1 MLGLIRE
8 RAQGFIAWVI
18 VILIIIPFALVGV
31 NEYFETDSNVY
42 VAKVNDVSIPEFE
55 YRRVYQGERSFRQS
69 LVGGDLDSPFMNEDS
84 IKRSALDRIVNT
96 EVMSQA
102 ANENGFNVGDQ
113 LLLQAIAEREDFQT
127 DGVFD
132 AALYNNLLASNN
144 LSPADFE
151 ANVRREMMA
160 NQFVSGVMGLA
171 IVTDYELDA
180 LLKVQEQARE
190 IGYLILKA
198 EALKKA
204 GDDAREFS
212 DEEIKAHYD
221 KNIDRFAVPEKVSLE
236 YVTLSSEDLL
246 GDVEVDDEALLE
258 LYEDRIDSFGLPEE
272 RRARHILVNA
282 AEDASEADV
291 EAARTKA
298 ADLLVRVKAGE
309 SFEALAKENSDDAGS
324 AIDGGDL
331 GFFGRGM
338 MVTAFDD
345 VTFEM
350 QAGDV
355 SELVKTPFGF
365 HIIKL
370 EEIREDS
377 TKAFAEVRDDLE
389 LSFREQQAEDVL
401 FDQLEVLSNLTYEN
415 PDSLAIAADQMELT
429 VKKIGFFDQNG
440 GDGIASNPKVRKAAF
455 SSEVM
460 AGNNSEPLEIDENH
474 MVVIR
479 MDEHQPE
486 SYRPLEEV
494 RDDVIALLRDHTAK
508 DATASLGG
516 SLLVKLKEGA
526 DATMVAAENSAEW
539 TKTGL
544 INRKD
549 SSMNRELLTAA
560 FRMAKPAEGEVQWK
574 GLKLMNGD
582 YGIIALYQLK
592 EGDLSQVDEAARE
605 SLKSTLLRSRSQS
618 EGAFLVDSLKTQAEI
633 REYPDNL

>member
-1 MLGLIRE
+1 MLRLIRE
-8 RAQGFIAWVI
+8 RAQGYIAWVI

-42 VAKVNDVSIPEFE
+42 VAKVNEVSIPEFE

-102 ANENGFNVGDQ
+102 ASDNGFNVGDQ

-127 DGVFD
+127 NGVFD
-132 AALYNNLLASNN
+132 AGLYNNLLASNN

-151 ANVRREMMA
+151 ANIRREMMA

-171 IVTDYELDA
+171 IVTDFELDA
-180 LLKVQEQARE
+180 LLKIQEQTRE
-190 IGYLILKA
+190 IGYLVLKA
-198 EALKKA
+198 EALKA
-204 GDDAREFS
+204 LDDAREFS
-212 DEEIKAHYD
+212 EEEIKGHYD
-221 KNIDRFAVPEKVSLE
+221 KNINRFSVPEKVSLE
-236 YVTLSSEDLL
+236 YVELSSQGLL
-246 GDVEVDDEALLE
+246 ADVQVDEEALLE

-282 AEDASEADV
+282 VEDASEADV
-291 EAARTKA
+291 EAARAKA
-298 ADLLVRVKAGE
+298 AGLLARIRAGE
-309 SFEALAKENSDDAGS
+309 SFETLAKESSDDAGS

-338 MVTAFDD
+338 MVTAFDN

-350 QAGDV
+350 QIGDV

-377 TKAFAEVRDDLE
+377 TKPFAEVRDDLE
-389 LSFREQQAEDVL
+389 LSYREQQAEDIL

-415 PDSLAIAADQMELT
+415 PDSLVIAADQMEL
-429 VKKIGFFDQNG
+429 VVHKVSFFDQNS
-440 GDGIASNPKVRKAAF
+440 GDGIASHSSVRKAAF

-460 AGNNSEPLEIDENH
+460 AGNNSEPLEIGENH

-479 MDEHQPE
+479 MDEHKPK

-494 RDDVIALLRDHTAK
+494 RDDVITLLRDHTAK
-508 DATASLGG
+508 DAAASLGE
-516 SLLVKLKEGA
+516 SLLVALKEGA
-526 DATMVAAENSAEW
+526 DATVIAAEHSVEW
-539 TKTGL
+539 TKTAL
-544 INRKD
+544 IKRKD
-549 SSMNRELLTAA
+549 SSVNRELLSAA
-560 FRMAKPAEGEVQWK
+560 FRIAKPAEGETKWH

-592 EGDLSQVDEAARE
+592 EGDLSQVDDAARE
-605 SLKSTLLRSRSQS
+605 SLKSALQRSRSQS
-618 EGAFLVDSLKTQAEI
+618 EGAFLVDSLKKQAEI
-633 REYPDNL
+633 KEYPGNL

>member
-18 VILIIIPFALVGV
+18 VILIIIPFALAGM

-42 VAKVNDVSIPEFE
+42 VAKVNEVSIPEFE
-55 YRRVYQGERSFRQS
+55 YRRVYQNERSFRQS
-69 LVGGDLDSPFMNEDS
+69 LVGGDLDSPFMNEES

-102 ANENGFNVGDQ
+102 ASENGFSVGDQ
-113 LLLQAIAEREDFQT
+113 LLLQAIAERDDFQT
-127 DGVFD
+127 NGVFD
-132 AALYNNLLASNN
+132 ASLYNNLLASNN

-151 ANVRREMMA
+151 ANIRREMMA
-160 NQFVSGVMGLA
+160 NQFVSGVMDLA

-180 LLKVQEQARE
+180 LLKIQEQSRE
-190 IGYLILKA
+190 IGYLVLKA
-198 EALKKA
+198 EALKA
-204 GDDAREFS
+204 LDGDREFS
-212 DEEIKAHYD
+212 EEEIKAHYD
-221 KNIDRFAVPEKVSLE
+221 KNINRFALPEQVSLE
-236 YVTLSSEDLL
+236 YVELSSKDLL
-246 GDVEVDDEALLE
+246 DDVQVDEEALLE

-272 RRARHILVNA
+272 RRARHILVNV
-282 AEDASEADV
+282 AEDASEAAV
-291 EAARTKA
+291 EAARSKA
-298 ADLLVRVKAGE
+298 ADLLARVKAGE
-309 SFEALAKENSDDAGS
+309 SFETLASENSDDAGS

-331 GFFGRGM
+331 GFFERGM

-345 VTFEM
+345 VVFEM
-350 QAGDV
+350 QVGDV
-355 SELVKTPFGF
+355 SELVRTPFGF

-377 TKAFAEVRDDLE
+377 TKPFAEVRDDLE
-389 LSFREQQAEDVL
+389 LSYREQQAEDIL

-415 PDSLAIAADQMELT
+415 PDSLVVAADQMELEIHK
-429 VKKIGFFDQNG
+429 VAFFDQNS
-440 GDGIASNPKVRKAAF
+440 GDGIASNANVRKAAF

-460 AGNNSEPLEIDENH
+460 AGNNSEPLEIGENH

-479 MDEHQPE
+479 MDEHKPK

-508 DATASLGG
+508 DAATSLGE

-526 DATMVAAENSAEW
+526 DVAAIAAEHSVEW
-539 TKTGL
+539 IKTPL
-544 INRKD
+544 IKRND
-549 SSMNRELLTAA
+549 SSVNRELLNAA
-560 FRMAKPAEGEVQWK
+560 FRIAKPAEGEIKWR

-592 EGDLSQVDEAARE
+592 EGDLSQVDDAARE
-605 SLKSTLLRSRSQS
+605 SLKSRLQRSRSQS
-618 EGAFLVDSLKTQAEI
+618 EGAFLVDSLKKQAEI
-633 REYPDNL
+633 KEYPDNL

>member
-1 MLGLIRE
+1 MLRLIRE
-8 RAQGFIAWVI
+8 RAQGYIAWVI
-18 VILIIIPFALVGV
+18 VILIIIPFALAGM

-42 VAKVNDVSIPEFE
+42 VAKVNEVSIPEFE

-69 LVGGDLDSPFMNEDS
+69 LVGGDLNSPFMNEES

-102 ANENGFNVGDQ
+102 ASENGFSVGDQ
-113 LLLQAIAEREDFQT
+113 LLLQAIAERGDFQT

-132 AALYNNLLASNN
+132 ASLYNNLLVSNN

-160 NQFVSGVMGLA
+160 NQFVSGVMDLA

-180 LLKVQEQARE
+180 LLKIQEQSRE
-190 IGYLILKA
+190 IGYLVLKA
-198 EALKKA
+198 EVLKAL
-204 GDDAREFS
+204 DSEREFS
-212 DEEIKAHYD
+212 EEEIKAHYD
-221 KNIDRFAVPEKVSLE
+221 MNVNLFALPEKVSLE
-236 YVTLSSEDLL
+236 YVELSSKDLL
-246 GDVEVDDEALLE
+246 DDVQVDEEALLE
-258 LYEDRIDSFGLPEE
+258 LYDDRIDSFGLPEE
-272 RRARHILVNA
+272 RRARHILVNV

-291 EAARTKA
+291 EVARSKA
-298 ADLLVRVKAGE
+298 TDLLTRVKAGE
-309 SFEALAKENSDDAGS
+309 SFETLAKDNSDDAGS

-338 MVTAFDD
+338 MVTAFDN

-350 QAGDV
+350 QVGDV

-377 TKAFAEVRDDLE
+377 TKPFAEVREDLE
-389 LSFREQQAEDVL
+389 LSYREQQAEDIL

-415 PDSLAIAADQMELT
+415 PDSLVVAADQMEL
-429 VKKIGFFDQNG
+429 VINKVGFFDQNS
-440 GDGIASNPKVRKAAF
+440 GDDIASHSNVRKAAF

-460 AGNNSEPLEIDENH
+460 AGNNSEPLEVGENH

-479 MDEHQPE
+479 MDEHKPK

-508 DATASLGG
+508 DAAASLGD

-526 DATMVAAENSAEW
+526 DATVIAAEHAVEW
-539 TKTGL
+539 TKTAL
-544 INRKD
+544 ITRKD
-549 SSMNRELLTAA
+549 SSVNRELLNAA
-560 FRMAKPAEGEVQWK
+560 FRIAKPAEGETKWH

-592 EGDLSQVDEAARE
+592 EGDLSQVDDATRE
-605 SLKSTLLRSRSQS
+605 SLKSTLQRSRSQS
-618 EGAFLVDSLKTQAEI
+618 EGAFLVDSLKTRAEI
-633 REYPDNL
+633 KEYPGNL